1 MRACWVPILAFV
13 LAGYA
18 FAACEDTPYARAG
31 PYAVAVVDATWTDP
45 ARARA
50 LPLRI
55 YVPSADA
62 AGKRPAVLFSHGLGG
77 SKAGGEAWGRHWAS
91 HGFVAIHLQHPGSDD
106 ALWRDRG
113 STPLKDAL
121 RRGASPQAYVERLAD
136 VRFAVDEIGRRAAA
150 GDAVASRIDLAR
162 LGMSGHSFGARTT
175 QAVAGERLPLA
186 AVGDRFRD
194 DRLIAAIAF
203 SPNVAGPPSGWRERY
218 ASIRI
223 PFLSVT
229 GTRDGDPFDS
239 SVPASQRTE
248 VFRNMPGPDKY
259 LLVLDGADH
268 LAFDG
273 GKLTLAA
280 GGDVD
285 RCVRAATLAFWKAY
299 LEGDGEAK
307 AFLAGG
313 DMAHAL
319 AAAGTFEVK

>member
-1 MRACWVPILAFV
+1 MRAPWLSIFV
-13 LAGYA
+13 FAIAGPA
-18 FAACEDTPYARAG
+18 WAACEDTPYAKAG
-31 PYAVAVVDATWTDP
+31 PYAVAVLDETWTDA

-50 LPLRI
+50 MPIRI
-55 YVPSADA
+55 YVPAGEA
-62 AGKRPAVLFSHGLGG
+62 AGKRPAVIFSHGLGG

-91 HGFVAIHLQHPGSDD
+91 HGVIAIHLQHPGSDD

-113 STPLKDAL
+113 SVPLKEAL
-121 RRGASPQAYVERLAD
+121 RTGMTPQAYVDRLAD
-136 VRFAVDEIGRRAAA
+136 ERFAVDEIGRRAAS
-150 GDAVASRIDLAR
+150 GDSVASRIDPAR

-175 QAVAGERLPLA
+175 QAVAGERLPLP

-194 DRLIAAIAF
+194 ERFIAAIAF
-203 SPNVAGPPSGWRERY
+203 SPSAAGPSSGWPQRF
-218 ASIRI
+218 AGIRI

-239 SVPASQRTE
+239 SVPASQRTQ
-248 VFRNMPGPDKY
+248 VFRNMPPPDKY
-259 LLVLDGADH
+259 LLVLEGADH

-299 LEGDGEAK
+299 LEGDGDAK

-313 DMAHAL
+313 GMTRAL
-319 AAAGTFEVK
+319 GAAGTFEAK